1 MKSIFKSKTFWF
13 NALTLVA
20 SALVTVQ
27 DSTIISDNPEIA
39 GAVTV
44 IYSLVNL
51 GLRLVTKDPI
61 K

>member
-13 NALTLVA
+13 NALTLIA
-20 SALVTVQ
+20 SVLVTVQ
-27 DSTIISDNPEIA
+27 DSTIIADNPTVA
-39 GAVTV
+39 GALVMV
-44 IYSLVNL
+44 ASVVNL